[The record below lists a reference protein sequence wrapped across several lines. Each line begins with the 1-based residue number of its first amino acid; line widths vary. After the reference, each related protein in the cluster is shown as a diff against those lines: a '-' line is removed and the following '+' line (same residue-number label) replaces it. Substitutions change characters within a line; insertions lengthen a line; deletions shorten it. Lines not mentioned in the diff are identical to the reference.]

1 MPEPKTKRRPPKAR
15 PRTHAEINVFR
26 RRALMEGT
34 IASLARHGVG
44 GTTVQTITEEAGVSR
59 GLIGHYFASKDEL
72 IAEAFRHL
80 FTEVG
85 GKVAQEAARRG
96 RERATARLLAFPEAL
111 FSPKVFTPRNRHA
124 FLSFWHEVRFNDLV
138 RKANRELYRD
148 YIERMTDLFARAA
161 AEQGVTIDARASA
174 LGLVALTDGLWLGLS
189 IHDRVMSSAQA
200 TDLCQAYLRDRLE
213 LAGPISDQAALRP

>member
-1 MPEPKTKRRPPKAR
+1 MSEPKTSRRPPKER

-59 GLIGHYFASKDEL
+59 GLIGHYFDSKDEL

-80 FTEVG
+80 FSEVG
-85 GKVAQEAARRG
+85 RQVRRELDRRG
-96 RERATARLLAFPEAL
+96 GDSATSRLFAFPEAL
-111 FSPKVFTPRNRHA
+111 FSSNVFTPLNRHA

-148 YIERMTDLFARAA
+148 YIARMAGLFERAA
-161 AEQGVTIDARASA
+161 AEGGVSIDGRAAA

-200 TDLCQAYLRDRLE
+200 TELCHAYLRDRLE
-213 LAGPISDQAALRP
+213 LAGRVGDQAALRP